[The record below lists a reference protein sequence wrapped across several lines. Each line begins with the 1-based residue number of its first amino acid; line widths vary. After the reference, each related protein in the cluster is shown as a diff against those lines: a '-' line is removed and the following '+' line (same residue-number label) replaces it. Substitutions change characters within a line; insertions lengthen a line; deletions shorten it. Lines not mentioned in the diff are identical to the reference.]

1 MTYYTVTITNNETKQ
16 KQTHYC
22 NGIVGSLLNANETGA
37 TNIIKFN
44 CNIRSALCTEVN
56 LFCMLRKDITR
67 IFDRIASGEFDIDD
81 ETLKQ
86 TIISL
91 KISLKMLTEIV
102 DEYEASDVT
111 FDRVKLA
118 KGGD

>member
-1 MTYYTVTITNNETKQ
+1 MTYYTVTITDNETKQ
-16 KQTHYC
+16 KQTYYR
-22 NGIVGSLLNANETGA
+22 NGIVGSLFNANETAA

-44 CNIRSALCTEVN
+44 CDILSALLTEVN
-56 LFCMLRKDITR
+56 LFYVLKKDITR
-67 IFDRIASGEFDIDD
+67 ILDRIESGEFDIDD

-86 TIISL
+86 TITL
-91 KISLKMLTEIV
+91 LKMLTGIV

>member
-16 KQTHYC
+16 KTYYC
-22 NGIVGSLLNANETGA
+22 NGIVASLLNDNETGA

-44 CNIRSALCTEVN
+44 CNILSALRTEVN
-56 LFCMLRKDITR
+56 LFCVLRKDITK
-67 IFDRIASGEFDIDD
+67 IFDRIESGEFDIDD

-86 TIISL
+86 TI
-91 KISLKMLTEIV
+91 ISLKMLTEIV

>member
-1 MTYYTVTITNNETKQ
+1 MTHYTVTITDNETKQ
-16 KQTHYC
+16 KRTYYC

-44 CNIRSALCTEVN
+44 CNILSTLRTEVD
-56 LFCMLRKDITR
+56 LFCVLRKDIIR
-67 IFDRIASGEFDIDD
+67 ILDHIESGEFDTDD
-81 ETLKQ
+81 ETLEQ
-86 TIISL
+86 TIIL
-91 KISLKMLTEIV
+91 LKMLTEIV

>member
-1 MTYYTVTITNNETKQ
+1 MTHYTVTITDNETKQ
-16 KQTHYC
+16 KQTYYC

-44 CNIRSALCTEVN
+44 CNILSTLRTEVN
-56 LFCMLRKDITR
+56 LFCVLRKDITR
-67 IFDRIASGEFDIDD
+67 ILDRIESGEFDIDD

-86 TIISL
+86 TIIL
-91 KISLKMLTEIV
+91 LKMLTEIV
-102 DEYEASDVT
+102 DKYEASDVT
-111 FDRVKLA
+111 FDCVKLA

>member
-16 KQTHYC
+16 KTYYC
-22 NGIVGSLLNANETGA
+22 NGIVGSLLNDNETGA

-44 CNIRSALCTEVN
+44 CNILSALRTEVN
-56 LFCMLRKDITR
+56 LFCVLRKDITK
-67 IFDRIASGEFDIDD
+67 IFDRIESGEFDIDD

-86 TIISL
+86 TIIP
-91 KISLKMLTEIV
+91 LKMLTEIV

-111 FDRVKLA
+111 FDCVKLA

>member
-16 KQTHYC
+16 KKTYYC
-22 NGIVGSLLNANETGA
+22 NGIVGNLLNADETGA

-44 CNIRSALCTEVN
+44 CNILSALRTEVN
-56 LFCMLRKDITR
+56 LFCVLRKDITK
-67 IFDRIASGEFDIDD
+67 IFDRIESGEFDIDD

-86 TIISL
+86 TI
-91 KISLKMLTEIV
+91 ISLKMLTEIV

>member
-1 MTYYTVTITNNETKQ
+1 MTHYTVTITDNETKQ
-16 KQTHYC
+16 KKTYYC

-37 TNIIKFN
+37 TNIIRFN
-44 CNIRSALCTEVN
+44 CKILSILRTEVD
-56 LFCMLRKDITR
+56 LFCVLRKDITR
-67 IFDRIASGEFDIDD
+67 ILDHIASGEFDIDD

-86 TIISL
+86 TIIL
-91 KISLKMLTEIV
+91 LKMLTEIV
-102 DEYEASDVT
+102 DEYEAYDVT

>member
-1 MTYYTVTITNNETKQ
+1 MTHYTVTITDNETKQ
-16 KQTHYC
+16 KQTYYC
-22 NGIVGSLLNANETGA
+22 NGIVGSLLNANETDA

-44 CNIRSALCTEVN
+44 CNILSILRTEVN
-56 LFCMLRKDITR
+56 LFCVLRKDITR
-67 IFDRIASGEFDIDD
+67 ILDRIESGEFDIDD

-86 TIISL
+86 TIIL
-91 KISLKMLTEIV
+91 LKMSTEIV

>member
-1 MTYYTVTITNNETKQ
+1 MTHYTVTITNNETKP
-16 KQTHYC
+16 KKTYYC

-37 TNIIKFN
+37 TNIIKFD
-44 CNIRSALCTEVN
+44 CNILSVLRTEVN
-56 LFCMLRKDITR
+56 LFCVLRKDITR
-67 IFDRIASGEFDIDD
+67 ILDCIESGEFDIDD

-86 TIISL
+86 TIIL
-91 KISLKMLTEIV
+91 LKMSTEIV
-102 DEYEASDVT
+102 DEYEASNVT

>member
-1 MTYYTVTITNNETKQ
+1 MTHYTMTITDNETKQ
-16 KQTHYC
+16 KQTYYC

-44 CNIRSALCTEVN
+44 CNILSVLRTEVN
-56 LFCMLRKDITR
+56 LFCVLRKDITR
-67 IFDRIASGEFDIDD
+67 ILDRIESGEFNIGD

-86 TIISL
+86 TIIL
-91 KISLKMLTEIV
+91 LKMLTEIV

>member
-1 MTYYTVTITNNETKQ
+1 MTHYTVTITDNETKQ
-16 KQTHYC
+16 KQTYYC
-22 NGIVGSLLNANETGA
+22 NGIVGSLLNANETGV

-44 CNIRSALCTEVN
+44 CNILSILRTEVD
-56 LFCMLRKDITR
+56 LFCVLRKDITR
-67 IFDRIASGEFDIDD
+67 ILDRIESDEFDIDD

-86 TIISL
+86 TIIL
-91 KISLKMLTEIV
+91 LKMFTESV

>member
-1 MTYYTVTITNNETKQ
+1 MTHYTVTITDNETKQ
-16 KQTHYC
+16 KQTYYC
-22 NGIVGSLLNANETGA
+22 NSIVGSLLNANKTGA

-44 CNIRSALCTEVN
+44 CNILSALCTEVN
-56 LFCMLRKDITR
+56 LSCVLRKDIIR
-67 IFDRIASGEFDIDD
+67 ILDRIESGEFDIDD

-86 TIISL
+86 TIILL
-91 KISLKMLTEIV
+91 KTLTEIV

>member
-1 MTYYTVTITNNETKQ
+1 MTHYTVTITDNETKQ
-16 KQTHYC
+16 KQTYYC
-22 NGIVGSLLNANETGA
+22 NGIVGSLLNANETAA

-44 CNIRSALCTEVN
+44 CNILSALRTEVN

-67 IFDRIASGEFDIDD
+67 ILDRVESGEFDIDD

-86 TIISL
+86 TIIL
-91 KISLKMLTEIV
+91 FKMLTEIV
-102 DEYEASDVT
+102 DKYEASDVT
-111 FDRVKLA
+111 FDRVKFA

>member
-1 MTYYTVTITNNETKQ
+1 MTYYTVTITDNETKQ
-16 KQTHYC
+16 KQTYYC

-44 CNIRSALCTEVN
+44 CNILSILRTEVD
-56 LFCMLRKDITR
+56 LFCVLRKDITR
-67 IFDRIASGEFDIDD
+67 ILDRIKSGEFDIDD

-86 TIISL
+86 TIIL
-91 KISLKMLTEIV
+91 LKMLTGIM
-102 DEYEASDVT
+102 DKYEASDVT

>member
-16 KQTHYC
+16 KQTYYC
-22 NGIVGSLLNANETGA
+22 DGIVCSLLNANETDA

-44 CNIRSALCTEVN
+44 CKILSALSTEVN
-56 LFCMLRKDITR
+56 LFCVLRKDITS
-67 IFDRIASGEFDIDD
+67 IFDRIKSGEFDIDD

-86 TIISL
+86 KIIL
-91 KISLKMLTEIV
+91 LKMLTETV
-102 DEYEASDVT
+102 DKYEASDVT

>member
-1 MTYYTVTITNNETKQ
+1 MTHYTVTITDNETKQ
-16 KQTHYC
+16 KQTYYC

-44 CNIRSALCTEVN
+44 CNILSILRTEVN
-56 LFCMLRKDITR
+56 LFRVLRKDITR
-67 IFDRIASGEFDIDD
+67 ILDRIESGEFDIDD

-86 TIISL
+86 TIIL
-91 KISLKMLTEIV
+91 LKMLTEMM

-118 KGGD
+118 KVGD

>member
-16 KQTHYC
+16 KKKTYYC
-22 NGIVGSLLNANETGA
+22 NGIVGSLLNASETGA

-44 CNIRSALCTEVN
+44 CNILSALRTEVN
-56 LFCMLRKDITR
+56 LFCMLRKDITK
-67 IFDRIASGEFDIDD
+67 IFDRIESGEFDIDD

-86 TIISL
+86 TIIL
-91 KISLKMLTEIV
+91 LKMLTEID
-102 DEYEASDVT
+102 DELEAFDVT

>member
-1 MTYYTVTITNNETKQ
+1 MTHYTVTITNNETKQ
-16 KQTHYC
+16 KQTYYC

-44 CNIRSALCTEVN
+44 CNILSALRTEVN

-67 IFDRIASGEFDIDD
+67 TFDRIESGEFDIGD

-86 TIISL
+86 TIIL
-91 KISLKMLTEIV
+91 YKMLTETV

>member
-16 KQTHYC
+16 KQTYYC

-37 TNIIKFN
+37 TDIIKFN
-44 CNIRSALCTEVN
+44 CNILSALRTEVN

-67 IFDRIASGEFDIDD
+67 ILDRIESGEFDIND

-86 TIISL
+86 TIILL
-91 KISLKMLTEIV
+91 KTLTGIV

>member
-1 MTYYTVTITNNETKQ
+1 
-16 KQTHYC
+16 
-22 NGIVGSLLNANETGA
+22 
-37 TNIIKFN
+37 
-44 CNIRSALCTEVN
+44 
-56 LFCMLRKDITR
+56 MLRKDITR
-67 IFDRIASGEFDIDD
+67 IFDRIKSGEFDIDD

-86 TIISL
+86 TI
-91 KISLKMLTEIV
+91 ISLKMLTEIV

>member
-1 MTYYTVTITNNETKQ
+1 MTHYTVTITDNETKQ
-16 KQTHYC
+16 KQTYYC

-37 TNIIKFN
+37 TDIIKFN
-44 CNIRSALCTEVN
+44 CNILSALRTEVY
-56 LFCMLRKDITR
+56 LFYVLRKEITR
-67 IFDRIASGEFDIDD
+67 ILDRIESSEFDIDD

-86 TIISL
+86 TIIL
-91 KISLKMLTEIV
+91 LKMSTEIV

>member
-1 MTYYTVTITNNETKQ
+1 MTYYTVTITDNETKQ
-16 KQTHYC
+16 KQTYYC

-37 TNIIKFN
+37 TNIIRFN
-44 CNIRSALCTEVN
+44 CNILSILRTEVD
-56 LFCMLRKDITR
+56 LFCVLRKDITR
-67 IFDRIASGEFDIDD
+67 ILDHIASGEFDD

-86 TIISL
+86 TIIL
-91 KISLKMLTEIV
+91 LKMLTEIV
-102 DEYEASDVT
+102 DEYEAYDVT

>member
-1 MTYYTVTITNNETKQ
+1 MTHYTVTITDNETKQ
-16 KQTHYC
+16 KQTYYC

-44 CNIRSALCTEVN
+44 CNILSTLRTEVD
-56 LFCMLRKDITR
+56 LFCVLRKDITR
-67 IFDRIASGEFDIDD
+67 ILDRIESGEFDIDD

-86 TIISL
+86 TIILL
-91 KISLKMLTEIV
+91 KTLTETV

-111 FDRVKLA
+111 FDRVKLV

>member
-16 KQTHYC
+16 KQTYYC
-22 NGIVGSLLNANETGA
+22 NGIVGSLLNA
-37 TNIIKFN
+37 
-44 CNIRSALCTEVN
+44 
-56 LFCMLRKDITR
+56 
-67 IFDRIASGEFDIDD
+67 
-81 ETLKQ
+81 
-86 TIISL
+86 
-91 KISLKMLTEIV
+91 

>member
-1 MTYYTVTITNNETKQ
+1 MTHYTMTITDNETKQ
-16 KQTHYC
+16 KQTYYC
-22 NGIVGSLLNANETGA
+22 NGIVGSLLNVNETGA

-44 CNIRSALCTEVN
+44 CNILSALRTEVN
-56 LFCMLRKDITR
+56 LFCVLRKDITE
-67 IFDRIASGEFDIDD
+67 ILDHIESGEFDIDD

-86 TIISL
+86 TIIL
-91 KISLKMLTEIV
+91 RKMLTEIV

>member
-22 NGIVGSLLNANETGA
+22 NGIVGSLLNVNETGA

-44 CNIRSALCTEVN
+44 CNILSALHTKVN
-56 LFCMLRKDITR
+56 LFCVLRKDITK
-67 IFDRIASGEFDIDD
+67 IFDRIESGEFDIDD

-86 TIISL
+86 TI
-91 KISLKMLTEIV
+91 ISLKMLTEIV

>member
-1 MTYYTVTITNNETKQ
+1 MTHYTVTITDNETKQ
-16 KQTHYC
+16 KQTYYC

-37 TNIIKFN
+37 TNILSIL
-44 CNIRSALCTEVN
+44 RTEVN
-56 LFCMLRKDITR
+56 LFCVLRKNITR
-67 IFDRIASGEFDIDD
+67 ILDRIESGEFDIDD

-86 TIISL
+86 TMIL
-91 KISLKMLTEIV
+91 LKMLTEIG

-111 FDRVKLA
+111 FDRVKLD

>member
-1 MTYYTVTITNNETKQ
+1 MTYYTVTITNNET
-16 KQTHYC
+16 
-22 NGIVGSLLNANETGA
+22 GA
-37 TNIIKFN
+37 TNIIN
-44 CNIRSALCTEVN
+44 CNILSALRTEVN
-56 LFCMLRKDITR
+56 LFCVLRKDITR
-67 IFDRIASGEFDIDD
+67 ILDRIESGEFDIDD

-86 TIISL
+86 TIIL
-91 KISLKMLTEIV
+91 VKMLTEIV

>member
-1 MTYYTVTITNNETKQ
+1 MTHYTVTITDNETKQ

-37 TNIIKFN
+37 TNIIKLN
-44 CNIRSALCTEVN
+44 CNILSTLRTEVN
-56 LFCMLRKDITR
+56 LFCVLRKDITR
-67 IFDRIASGEFDIDD
+67 ILDRIESGEFDIDD

-86 TIISL
+86 TIILL
-91 KISLKMLTEIV
+91 KTLTEIV

>member
-16 KQTHYC
+16 KKTYYC

-37 TNIIKFN
+37 TNIIKFK
-44 CNIRSALCTEVN
+44 CNILSALHTEVN
-56 LFCMLRKDITR
+56 LFCVLRKDITR
-67 IFDRIASGEFDIDD
+67 IFDCIESDKFDIDD

-86 TIISL
+86 TIILL
-91 KISLKMLTEIV
+91 KKLIETV
-102 DEYEASDVT
+102 DEYEASDVK

>member
-1 MTYYTVTITNNETKQ
+1 MTRYTVTITNNETKQ
-16 KQTHYC
+16 TYYC
-22 NGIVGSLLNANETGA
+22 NDIVGSLLNADETGA

-44 CNIRSALCTEVN
+44 CNILSALCTEVN
-56 LFCMLRKDITR
+56 LFCMLRKDITK
-67 IFDRIASGEFDIDD
+67 IFDRIESGEFDIDD

-91 KISLKMLTEIV
+91 KMLTEIE
-102 DEYEASDVT
+102 DEYDASDVT

-118 KGGD
+118 KRGD

>member
-1 MTYYTVTITNNETKQ
+1 MTHYTVTITDNETKQ
-16 KQTHYC
+16 KQTYYC
-22 NGIVGSLLNANETGA
+22 NGIVGSLLNANETSA

-44 CNIRSALCTEVN
+44 CNILSTLRTEVN
-56 LFCMLRKDITR
+56 LFCVLRKEITR
-67 IFDRIASGEFDIDD
+67 ILDCIASGEFDIDD

-86 TIISL
+86 TIIL
-91 KISLKMLTEIV
+91 LKMLIENM

>member
-16 KQTHYC
+16 KTYYC
-22 NGIVGSLLNANETGA
+22 NGIVGSLLNADETDA

-44 CNIRSALCTEVN
+44 CNILSALRKEVN
-56 LFCMLRKDITR
+56 LFCVLRKDITK
-67 IFDRIASGEFDIDD
+67 IFDRIESGEFDIDD

-91 KISLKMLTEIV
+91 KTLTEIV

>member
-16 KQTHYC
+16 KKTYYC
-22 NGIVGSLLNANETGA
+22 NGIVGSLLNANKTSA

-44 CNIRSALCTEVN
+44 CDILSALRTEVN
-56 LFCMLRKDITR
+56 LFCMLRKDIMR
-67 IFDRIASGEFDIDD
+67 IFDRIESGEFDIDD

-86 TIISL
+86 TIIL
-91 KISLKMLTEIV
+91 LKMLIETA

-111 FDRVKLA
+111 FDSVKLA

>member
-1 MTYYTVTITNNETKQ
+1 MTHYTVTITDNETKQ
-16 KQTHYC
+16 KQTYYC
-22 NGIVGSLLNANETGA
+22 NGIVGNLLNANETGT

-44 CNIRSALCTEVN
+44 CNILSILRTEVN
-56 LFCMLRKDITR
+56 LFCVLRKDITR
-67 IFDRIASGEFDIDD
+67 ILDRIASGEFDIDD

-86 TIISL
+86 TIIL
-91 KISLKMLTEIV
+91 LKMLTEIV

>member
-1 MTYYTVTITNNETKQ
+1 V
-16 KQTHYC
+16 
-22 NGIVGSLLNANETGA
+22 
-37 TNIIKFN
+37 
-44 CNIRSALCTEVN
+44 
-56 LFCMLRKDITR
+56 LRKDITK
-67 IFDRIASGEFDIDD
+67 IFDRIESGEFDIDD

-91 KISLKMLTEIV
+91 KMLTEIE

>member
-1 MTYYTVTITNNETKQ
+1 MTHYTVTITDNETKQ
-16 KQTHYC
+16 KQTYYC
-22 NGIVGSLLNANETGA
+22 NGIVGNLLKANETGA

-44 CNIRSALCTEVN
+44 CNILSALRTEVN
-56 LFCMLRKDITR
+56 LFCVLRKDITR
-67 IFDRIASGEFDIDD
+67 ILDCIESGEFDIDD

-86 TIISL
+86 TIIL
-91 KISLKMLTEIV
+91 LKMSTEIV